1 MQAVSQEPLAGHPR
15 YRPLRDLN
23 SGTFGF
29 VQLALDT
36 KTNEEVAIKFLER
49 GANVS
54 KSVLREILNHR
65 LCIVHPHIVQFREV
79 CLTDL
84 HLCIVMEFARG
95 GDAFEYV
102 LSNKAQVHGEGIPE
116 ASARWL
122 FIQLMVAVQFCHE
135 LGIANR
141 DVKLENMLLDG
152 KKPIPNVKLC
162 DFGYAKNEFI
172 DSRPKTVSGTPDYI
186 APEVLMHDQYDGK
199 IADIWSCGVV
209 LYVMLTGVLPFAK
222 RGDNRTNNL
231 IRLQQMFPRIVAAD
245 FHTPN
250 HVSPSCKNLLSC
262 MLTAD
267 PNARITIAQ
276 VLDHPWV
283 EEGMP
288 EGMKSLNER
297 LLQELA
303 PTCLQ
308 SVDEIENLVTLATQP
323 AQPGWAAHQGF
334 PQPPPG

>member
-1 MQAVSQEPLAGHPR
+1 MRTRIEPLAGHPR
-15 YRPLRDLN
+15 YRPIRDLN

-36 KTNEEVAIKFLER
+36 QTNEQVAIKFLER
-49 GANVS
+49 GSGVS
-54 KSVLREILNHR
+54 KNVLREILNHR
-65 LCIVHPHIVQFREV
+65 LCIVHPHIVQFKEV
-79 CLTDL
+79 CLTAK
-84 HLCIVMEFARG
+84 HLCIVMEYARG
-95 GDAFEYV
+95 GDLFEYV
-102 LSNKAQVHGEGIPE
+102 LQRKAPVHGEGIPE
-116 ASARWL
+116 PSARW
-122 FIQLMVAVQFCHE
+122 FFMELMVAVHFCHE

-152 KKPIPNVKLC
+152 ASPLPNVKLC

-186 APEVLMHDQYDGK
+186 APEVLMHDEYDGK
-199 IADIWSCGVV
+199 TADIWSCGVV

-231 IRLQQMFPRIVAAD
+231 IRLQQMFPRIVAAEY
-245 FHTPN
+245 HTPS
-250 HVSPSCKNLLSC
+250 HVSTHCRDLLSR

-267 PNARITIAQ
+267 PAARITINQ
-276 VLDHPWV
+276 LMDHPWM

-288 EGMKSLNER
+288 EGIKGLNER

-303 PTCLQ
+303 PSCLQ
-308 SVDEIENLVTLATQP
+308 SVEEIERLVTLATRTP
-323 AQPGWAAHQGF
+323 DFGPGFSA
-334 PQPPPG
+334 